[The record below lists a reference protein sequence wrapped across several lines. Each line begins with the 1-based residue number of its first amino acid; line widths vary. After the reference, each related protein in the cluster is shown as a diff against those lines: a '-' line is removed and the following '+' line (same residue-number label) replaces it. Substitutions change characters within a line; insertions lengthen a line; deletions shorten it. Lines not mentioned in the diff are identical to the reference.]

1 MMATRKKLHPN
12 YLVNMRKAASDERK
26 TSEAGYV
33 VKYEGNRKYFEKYS
47 EARAYR
53 EELIKEGAWSTH
65 IQIVNIARQNNG
77 SQIRNSEASVK
88 KYLISYRV
96 GSKFYGGG
104 LTGHEL
110 AHMVMGRMCEA
121 TSHVFKCAYA
131 TPEMRKIAQRALMYK
146 VRNGTAI
153 RDETIDKALKLKIST
168 GGRK

>member
-1 MMATRKKLHPN
+1 MMVTRRKLHPN

-33 VKYEGNRKYFEKYS
+33 VKHEGHREYFKSYK

-53 EELIKEGAWSTH
+53 EKLIKDGAWSTH
-65 IQIVNIARQNNG
+65 IQIVNIARQNTG
-77 SQIRNSEASVK
+77 SQIRNSASSVK
-88 KYLISYRV
+88 KYLVTYRA
-96 GSKFYGGG
+96 GSKFYGNG

-121 TSHVFKCAYA
+121 TSFVFKSAYA

-153 RDETIDKALKLKIST
+153 RDETVDKALKMKIST